1 MPHSFQQFWFNL
13 TTLNISVVKNFQ
25 KSNSPWK
32 SSRVVL
38 GKLHIFSMSRAFEK
52 NSDLLFAP
60 LGCRWMPA
68 NITKNTHTSRPH
80 ALSPNALYAVATFAA
95 SALRHYVNERTH
107 IEHRE
112 EKEYLRRRLWF
123 TCGGEQL
130 HWAMG
135 AIALAF
141 PYSTRATARTMHNNH
156 KVHAHRPKSAR
167 QTREN
172 LHDRVH
178 NGIV

>member
-1 MPHSFQQFWFNL
+1 
-13 TTLNISVVKNFQ
+13 
-25 KSNSPWK
+25 
-32 SSRVVL
+32 
-38 GKLHIFSMSRAFEK
+38 MSRAFEK

-130 HWAMG
+130 HWSMG
-135 AIALAF
+135 GIALAF
-141 PYSTRATARTMHNNH
+141 PYSTRATARTMHINH

-167 QTREN
+167 QAREKSARSCAQWN
-172 LHDRVH
+172 RIISMRRSFTIICIYVWCSEWREHFKLFC
-178 NGIV
+178 